1 MTRTITVTRYISP
14 PQDEDGNSHVS
25 EKDRAAVRQLIV
37 ELMLRSPE
45 QVQRQLSDAISVV
58 GRCDF
63 PARWPNLIGDLTSR
77 FSSGQYRHHH
87 HGIVDSVL
95 ILWHESSSVALGG
108 G

>member
-1 MTRTITVTRYISP
+1 MNDLRP
-14 PQDEDGNSHVS
+14 PQDEDGVSHVS

-45 QVQRQLSDAISVV
+45 QVQRQLSDAISVI

-77 FSSGQYRHHH
+77 FSSGQFTAAETVQLMF
-87 HGIVDSVL
+87 IDF
-95 ILWHESSSVALGG
+95 SSSYCML
-108 G
+108 

>member
-1 MTRTITVTRYISP
+1 MRTVTAPSP

-45 QVQRQLSDAISVV
+45 QVQRQLSDAISVI

-77 FSSGQYRHHH
+77 FSSGQCRAGVACY
-87 HGIVDSVL
+87 GL
-95 ILWHESSSVALGG
+95 SSAHVVEIMSTRRERGSG
-108 G
+108 